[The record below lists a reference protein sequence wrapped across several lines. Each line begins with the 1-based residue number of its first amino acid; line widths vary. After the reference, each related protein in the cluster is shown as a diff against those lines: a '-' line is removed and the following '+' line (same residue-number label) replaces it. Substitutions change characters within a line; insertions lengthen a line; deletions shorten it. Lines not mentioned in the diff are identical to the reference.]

1 MKYIIAIFSLFFLA
15 SCGQEKEYYHS
26 VVVVD
31 NTTQD
36 TMYLSFR
43 TFGTKEISSS
53 RHFKAVAVTKMQ
65 RDNHRFTIVKHTI
78 VD

>member
-1 MKYIIAIFSLFFLA
+1 MKYIIAIFSLLFLA

-36 TMYLSFR
+36 TMNLDFR
-43 TFGTKEISSS
+43 TFGTEDISSS
-53 RHFKAVAVTKMQ
+53 RHFKAVAAVKMKQ
-65 RDNHRFTIVKHTI
+65 DTNRFTIVKHTI
-78 VD
+78 VE